1 MNENVIFQKLSQL
14 LATEFFIIENSDFV
28 VVVVEVFLFWDRSCE
43 LVKTCVFYPGYTLFG
58 TKLLAER
65 TSFAEALQEPVLVLC
80 VTVLQL

>member
-14 LATEFFIIENSDFV
+14 LAIELFVIIENSDF
-28 VVVVEVFLFWDRSCE
+28 VVVEVFLFWDRSCK

-58 TKLLAER
+58 TKLLAEH
-65 TSFAEALQEPVLVLC
+65 TSFAEALQEPALVLC